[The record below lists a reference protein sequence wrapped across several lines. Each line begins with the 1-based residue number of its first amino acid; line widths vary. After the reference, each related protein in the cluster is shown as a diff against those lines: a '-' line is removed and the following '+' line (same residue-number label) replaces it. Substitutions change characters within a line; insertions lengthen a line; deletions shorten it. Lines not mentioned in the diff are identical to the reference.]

1 MKKLLTLLAVIS
13 VSSAQAQVTID
24 IPDLKIGNTIIKRK
38 VTENVLI
45 DNVAMKFVAM
55 TWDVIHYADSI
66 SEGKHYYG
74 KKIENDG
81 IRTYQITTRADNN
94 TMVDLA
100 NGEIVK
106 ANSEGIYPEGS
117 IGQFDY
123 FRYIAKNVPIK
134 LDDLKRA
141 YGSAVTEW

>member
-38 VTENVLI
+38 VTENILI

-55 TWDVIHYADSI
+55 TWDVNHYADSI
-66 SEGKHYYG
+66 SGGKHYYG
-74 KKIENDG
+74 QKIENDG